1 MSDNKRTGRSF
12 NGKGYYIAPILCAA
26 AIGISGYLYYQN
38 TVQQEA
44 NLMLQEEPQEQQMLQ
59 SAAGTEA
66 LEAIATQPPATQS
79 TTPPAQ
85 SGTQPAEKKVL
96 KTAAPVD
103 GQTMQS
109 YAMDCLSYNE
119 TTRDWRVHNGVDIG
133 AQEGTQV
140 MAAAEGTV
148 IAVYEDDTM
157 GYTVEIRHEG
167 GYTTRYASLA
177 ENLSVKEGDTVK
189 LGQVIGC
196 VGDTALV
203 ESVIGPHVHFSVT
216 YQDTPMDPSDFLNL
230 A

>member
-12 NGKGYYIAPILCAA
+12 NGKGYYIALILCAV

-38 TVQQEA
+38 TMQQEA
-44 NLMLQEEPQEQQMLQ
+44 NLLLQEETQEQQVLATM
-59 SAAGTEA
+59 GNEA
-66 LEAIATQPPATQS
+66 LEAIATQSPMTQS
-79 TTPPAQ
+79 TTPPSQ
-85 SGTQPAEKKVL
+85 SATQPGEKKVL

-103 GQTMQS
+103 GQTIAS

-140 MAAAEGTV
+140 MAAADGKV

-177 ENLSVKEGDTVK
+177 EAVSVQEGDTVK

-203 ESVIGPHVHFSVT
+203 ESVIGHHVHFSVT
-216 YQDTPMDPSDFLNL
+216 YQDAPMDPADFLNL

>member
-12 NGKGYYIAPILCAA
+12 NGKGYYIALILCAA

-44 NLMLQEEPQEQQMLQ
+44 NLMLQEEPQEQQML
-59 SAAGTEA
+59 ATMGTEA

-79 TTPPAQ
+79 TTPPSQ
-85 SGTQPAEKKVL
+85 SATQPTEKKVL

-216 YQDTPMDPSDFLNL
+216 YQDAPMDPGDFLNL

>member
-12 NGKGYYIAPILCAA
+12 NGKGYYIALILCAA

-44 NLMLQEEPQEQQMLQ
+44 NLMLQEEPQEQQML
-59 SAAGTEA
+59 ATMGTEA

-79 TTPPAQ
+79 TTPPSQ
-85 SGTQPAEKKVL
+85 SATQPTEKKVL

-140 MAAAEGTV
+140 MAAAEGKVT
-148 IAVYEDDTM
+148 AVYEDDTM

-216 YQDTPMDPSDFLNL
+216 YQDAPMDPGDFLNL

>member
-1 MSDNKRTGRSF
+1 
-12 NGKGYYIAPILCAA
+12 
-26 AIGISGYLYYQN
+26 
-38 TVQQEA
+38 
-44 NLMLQEEPQEQQMLQ
+44 MLQEEPQEQQML
-59 SAAGTEA
+59 ATMGTEA

-79 TTPPAQ
+79 TTPPSQ
-85 SGTQPAEKKVL
+85 SATQPTEKKVL

-216 YQDTPMDPSDFLNL
+216 YQDAPMDPGDFLNL

>member
-1 MSDNKRTGRSF
+1 MSNKKFGSA
-12 NGKGYYIAPILCAA
+12 NGKGYYIALILCAA

-44 NLMLQEEPQEQQMLQ
+44 NLMLQEEPQEQQML
-59 SAAGTEA
+59 ATMGTEA

-79 TTPPAQ
+79 TTPPSQ
-85 SGTQPAEKKVL
+85 SATQPTEKKVL

-216 YQDTPMDPSDFLNL
+216 YQDAPMDPGDFLNL

>member
-12 NGKGYYIAPILCAA
+12 NGKGYYIALILCAA

-59 SAAGTEA
+59 GTMGTEA
-66 LEAIATQPPATQS
+66 LEAIATQPPVTQS
-79 TTPPAQ
+79 TTPPSQ
-85 SGTQPAEKKVL
+85 SATQPTEKKVL

>member
-12 NGKGYYIAPILCAA
+12 NGKGYYIALILCAA

-59 SAAGTEA
+59 GTMGTEA
-66 LEAIATQPPATQS
+66 LEAIATQPPVTQS
-79 TTPPAQ
+79 TTPPSQ
-85 SGTQPAEKKVL
+85 SATQPTEKKVL

-140 MAAAEGTV
+140 MAAAEGKV

-216 YQDTPMDPSDFLNL
+216 YQDAPMDPGDFLNL

>member
-12 NGKGYYIAPILCAA
+12 NGKGYYIALILCAA

-79 TTPPAQ
+79 TTPPSQ
-85 SGTQPAEKKVL
+85 SATQPTEKKVL

-109 YAMDCLSYNE
+109 YAMDCLSYP
-119 TTRDWRVHNGVDIG
+119 GLAG
-133 AQEGTQV
+133 AQRRGH
-140 MAAAEGTV
+140 
-148 IAVYEDDTM
+148 
-157 GYTVEIRHEG
+157 RCPG
-167 GYTTRYASLA
+167 GHPGDGRGGG
-177 ENLSVKEGDTVK
+177 EGDCRV
-189 LGQVIGC
+189 
-196 VGDTALV
+196 
-203 ESVIGPHVHFSVT
+203 
-216 YQDTPMDPSDFLNL
+216 
-230 A
+230 

>member
-12 NGKGYYIAPILCAA
+12 NGKGYYIALILCAA

-38 TVQQEA
+38 TVQQEG
-44 NLMLQEEPQEQQMLQ
+44 NLMLQEEPQEQQML
-59 SAAGTEA
+59 ATMGTEA

-79 TTPPAQ
+79 TTPPSQ
-85 SGTQPAEKKVL
+85 SATQPTEKKVL

-196 VGDTALV
+196 VGDSALV

-216 YQDTPMDPSDFLNL
+216 YQDAPMDPGDFLNL

>member
-12 NGKGYYIAPILCAA
+12 NGKGYYIALILCAA

-44 NLMLQEEPQEQQMLQ
+44 NLMLQEEPQEQQML
-59 SAAGTEA
+59 ATMGTEA

-79 TTPPAQ
+79 TTPPSQ
-85 SGTQPAEKKVL
+85 SATQPTEKKVL

-140 MAAAEGTV
+140 MAAAEGKV

>member
-12 NGKGYYIAPILCAA
+12 NGKGYYIALILCAA

-59 SAAGTEA
+59 SAEGTEA

-79 TTPPAQ
+79 TTPPSQ
-85 SGTQPAEKKVL
+85 SATQPTEKKVL

-140 MAAAEGTV
+140 MAAAEGKV

-177 ENLSVKEGDTVK
+177 ENLSVKEGDAVK

-216 YQDTPMDPSDFLNL
+216 YQDAPMDPGDFLNL

>member
-12 NGKGYYIAPILCAA
+12 NGKGYYIALILCAV

-38 TVQQEA
+38 TAQQEA
-44 NLMLQEEPQEQQMLQ
+44 NLLLQEETQEQQML
-59 SAAGTEA
+59 ATMGTEA
-66 LEAIATQPPATQS
+66 LEAIATQPPATQF
-79 TTPPAQ
+79 TTPPSQ
-85 SGTQPAEKKVL
+85 SSTQPVEKKAL

-103 GQTMQS
+103 GQTIQS

-140 MAAAEGTV
+140 MAAADGKV

-177 ENLSVKEGDTVK
+177 ETVSVQEGDTVK

-203 ESVIGPHVHFSVT
+203 ESVIGHHVHFSVT
-216 YQDTPMDPSDFLNL
+216 YQDAPMDPSDFLNL

>member
-12 NGKGYYIAPILCAA
+12 NGKGYYIALILCAA

-44 NLMLQEEPQEQQMLQ
+44 NLMLQEEPQEQQML
-59 SAAGTEA
+59 ATMGTEA

-79 TTPPAQ
+79 TTPPSQ
-85 SGTQPAEKKVL
+85 SATQPTEKKVL

-216 YQDTPMDPSDFLNL
+216 YQDAPMDPADFLNL

>member
-12 NGKGYYIAPILCAA
+12 NGKGYYIALILCAV

-38 TVQQEA
+38 TQPQEES
-44 NLMLQEEPQEQQMLQ
+44 LLVQEEPQEQLLLD
-59 SAAGTEA
+59 AAGTEA
-66 LEAIATQPPATQS
+66 LEAIATQPTM
-79 TTPPAQ
+79 TEGTAQ
-85 SGTQPAEKKVL
+85 PVQPSTQPAQKQPL

-103 GQTMQS
+103 GQTLAE

-119 TTRDWRVHNGVDIG
+119 TTRDWRVHNGVDIA

-140 MAAAEGTV
+140 LAAAEGTV
-148 IAVYEDDTM
+148 TRVYEDEIL

-177 ENLSVKEGDTVK
+177 EDVSVQEGDTVK

-196 VGDTALV
+196 VGSTALV
-203 ESVIGPHVHFSVT
+203 ETVLGPHVHFSVT
-216 YQDTPMDPSDFLNL
+216 CQDAPMDPNDFLNL

>member
-12 NGKGYYIAPILCAA
+12 NGKGYYIALILCAA

-44 NLMLQEEPQEQQMLQ
+44 NLMLQEEPQEQQML
-59 SAAGTEA
+59 ATMGTEA

-79 TTPPAQ
+79 TTPPSQ
-85 SGTQPAEKKVL
+85 SATQPTEKKVL

-140 MAAAEGTV
+140 MAAAEGKVT
-148 IAVYEDDTM
+148 AVYEDDTM

-216 YQDTPMDPSDFLNL
+216 YQDAPMDPGDFLNL
-230 A
+230 G

>member
-1 MSDNKRTGRSF
+1 MSDNKRNRRSF
-12 NGKGYYIAPILCAA
+12 NGKGYYIALILCAA

-44 NLMLQEEPQEQQMLQ
+44 NLMLQEEPQEQQML
-59 SAAGTEA
+59 ATMGTEA

-79 TTPPAQ
+79 TTPPSQ
-85 SGTQPAEKKVL
+85 SATQPTEKKVL

-140 MAAAEGTV
+140 MAAAEGKV

-216 YQDTPMDPSDFLNL
+216 YQDAPMDPGDFLNL

>member
-12 NGKGYYIAPILCAA
+12 NGKGYYIALILCAA

-44 NLMLQEEPQEQQMLQ
+44 NLMLQEEPQEQQML
-59 SAAGTEA
+59 ATMGTEA

-79 TTPPAQ
+79 TTPPSQ
-85 SGTQPAEKKVL
+85 SATQPTEKKVL

-140 MAAAEGTV
+140 MAAAEGKV

-216 YQDTPMDPSDFLNL
+216 YQDAPMDPADFLNL

>member
-12 NGKGYYIAPILCAA
+12 NGKGYYIALILCAA

-59 SAAGTEA
+59 GTMGTEA
-66 LEAIATQPPATQS
+66 LEAIATQPPVTQS
-79 TTPPAQ
+79 TTPPSQ
-85 SGTQPAEKKVL
+85 SATQPTEKKVL

-189 LGQVIGC
+189 LGQKTYLFRRVEPYWYGNQPVYLWGLC
-196 VGDTALV
+196 VEKGVNDTWGTR
-203 ESVIGPHVHFSVT
+203 S
-216 YQDTPMDPSDFLNL
+216 
-230 A
+230 